1 MKQAKPGRRLLDGE
15 ATLPKQSGW
24 AADSDQLENACVLYE
39 ELVGTRDRIA
49 DLGAINPKD
58 METVARALY
67 EVVGYL
73 LTPPPRAKTELRLPQ
88 ATKHELAAAARSRK
102 IETFVFAVALVA
114 LKLGKRENAAV
125 TVAHQLAI
133 IGDALDSISF
143 DYRTPKRSIL
153 TTLRRLRDDIDT
165 RISHQRDSRRNG
177 YQFITTVVRQA
188 VRQNREAGPI
198 FSKGLC
204 SSRRARTD
212 SSRHS
217 ARRSQVL

>member
-153 TTLRRLRDDIDT
+153 TTLRRL
-165 RISHQRDSRRNG
+165 
-177 YQFITTVVRQA
+177 FITTVVRQA